1 MRISDWSSAVC
12 SSDLPG
18 RQVGEE
24 GDGVEDREAFGREL
38 AHGVV
43 PAGKRALS
51 PAAVG
56 GADKVPI
63 AAAAGKSWVVERPLL
78 IPDLSTK
85 WPSVARRRRQGQRR
99 SRRERQTR
107 RGERG
112 GGSAI
117 RSLRLRPVATPQ
129 SDRAA
134 QAR

>member
-51 PAAVG
+51 PVAVG

-63 AAAAGKSWVVERPLL
+63 AAAAVKSWVVERPLHS
-78 IPDLSTK
+78 PALSNT
-85 WPSVARRRRQGQRR
+85 WPSGSR
-99 SRRERQTR
+99 SRRSVPRVSRPKRDRKSTR
-107 RGERG
+107 LN
-112 GGSAI
+112 S
-117 RSLRLRPVATPQ
+117 SH
-129 SDRAA
+129 
-134 QAR
+134 